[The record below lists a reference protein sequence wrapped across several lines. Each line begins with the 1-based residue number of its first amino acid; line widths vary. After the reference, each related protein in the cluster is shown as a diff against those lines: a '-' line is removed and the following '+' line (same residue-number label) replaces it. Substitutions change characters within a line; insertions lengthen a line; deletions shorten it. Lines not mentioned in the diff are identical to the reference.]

1 MIKGGGSMKNVAVQI
16 CKMKESSGNEQFFC
30 RFVRVD
36 VKDHTSVFE
45 HNCFQTKHFSKEE
58 CLERAWFTASFM
70 ARWVG
75 CKMDEVQLVGF
86 DEDEKS
92 YITKCLTIHV

>member
-1 MIKGGGSMKNVAVQI
+1 
-16 CKMKESSGNEQFFC
+16 
-30 RFVRVD
+30 
-36 VKDHTSVFE
+36 
-45 HNCFQTKHFSKEE
+45 
-58 CLERAWFTASFM
+58 M

-92 YITKCLTIHV
+92 YITKCLAVST